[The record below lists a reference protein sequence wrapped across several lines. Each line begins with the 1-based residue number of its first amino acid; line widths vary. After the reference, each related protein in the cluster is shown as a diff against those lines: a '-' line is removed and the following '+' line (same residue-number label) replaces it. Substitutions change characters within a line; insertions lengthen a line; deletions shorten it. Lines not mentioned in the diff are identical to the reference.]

1 MYIHEIKIIINKE
14 NNSICKVVG
23 CGNLDKIKSIRYLNV
38 YWGEKKV
45 NFTKVKKKKLFL
57 NGKGE
62 NESQIK
68 YEVGKKKARENFY
81 LV

>member
-1 MYIHEIKIIINKE
+1 MLGGKE
-14 NNSICKVVG
+14 GKFYQS
-23 CGNLDKIKSIRYLNV
+23 
-38 YWGEKKV
+38 
-45 NFTKVKKKKLFL
+45 KKKKLFL

>member
-1 MYIHEIKIIINKE
+1 MA
-14 NNSICKVVG
+14 
-23 CGNLDKIKSIRYLNV
+23 KIKSIIYLNV
-38 YWGEKKV
+38 RWGEKKA
-45 NFTKVKKKKLFL
+45 NFTEVKKKKMLFL

-68 YEVGKKKARENFY
+68 YEVGKKESQGKFY